1 MLGKKKG
8 LESSLKIFLVEIE
21 DEMKENFCNVK
32 ILKHSKRVLRFK
44 KHILKGVLRFKKH
57 ILKQCK
63 RRKPGD
69 DDGFARVVM
78 W

>member
-32 ILKHSKRVLRFK
+32 ILKHSERF
-44 KHILKGVLRFKKH
+44 LRFKKH

-63 RRKPGD
+63 WRKLGD